1 MGLVGSPI
9 PLLGGGA
16 DCADF
21 EGWDAG
27 HLWIGS
33 QAHPMLA
40 LRTESLGA
48 PGILGT

>member
-1 MGLVGSPI
+1 MEELIVQI
-9 PLLGGGA
+9 L
-16 DCADF
+16 
-21 EGWDAG
+21 EGWDGG

-33 QAHPMLA
+33 QAHPILA